1 MAERWKIEELVFDK
15 RALLVI
21 ARIMKKNII
30 SSIDFPIST
39 GKEAIVFR
47 AKTKTS
53 FAALKIY
60 KIETTHFIKRTD
72 YLYGDPRFKHIKK
85 SIADIVYAFTKK
97 EYKNLLIAEKAKA
110 NAPKPYYQ
118 EKNVIAMQFLGMN
131 GLPFPKL
138 AEVKNVEPD
147 NFYSILE
154 DVRKLY
160 KAGLVHSDLSEFNI
174 LAGDKPYLIDF
185 AQGVLTSHPYADLFL
200 KKDLENIISFFNKKA
215 KINITLEEAIK
226 YVKNY

>member
-15 RALLVI
+15 RALLTI

-30 SSIDFPIST
+30 ANIDFPIST

-47 AKTKTS
+47 AKTKTG

-72 YLYGDPRFKHIKK
+72 YLYGDPRFKHVKK

-97 EYKNLLIAEKAKA
+97 EYKNLLIAEKAKI
-110 NAPKPYYQ
+110 NAPKAYYQ
-118 EKNVIAMQFLGMN
+118 EKNVIVMQFLGID

-138 AEVKNVEPD
+138 AELKEVEKD
-147 NFYSILE
+147 YFYSIIE
-154 DVRKLY
+154 DIRKLY

-174 LAGDKPYLIDF
+174 LAGDKPYIIDF
-185 AQGVLTSHPYADLFL
+185 AQGVLTSHPYADVFL
-200 KKDLENIISFFNKKA
+200 KKDIENIVTFFNKKA
-215 KINITLEEAIK
+215 NIKMGIEEALN
-226 YVKNY
+226 YVKNN